1 MSFRRRR
8 ICVVEE
14 GDETALRQNMLALP
28 WERCKF
34 CGMPLLK
41 KGARFCP
48 ENPYARFLACLRRR
62 GVTTAKHCKHRRY
75 RIDRSRAFEV
85 ASALENSITVT
96 G

>member
-41 KGARFCP
+41 KVLVSARKILTLGFS
-48 ENPYARFLACLRRR
+48 LAC
-62 GVTTAKHCKHRRY
+62 A
-75 RIDRSRAFEV
+75 E
-85 ASALENSITVT
+85 EE
-96 G
+96 